1 MSQGQLTITTRNTLL
16 KIFLIFVMAVA
27 ITFCGWSYAI
37 ADEAQPF
44 AGCPITNPPT
54 LSKLEK
60 ELRGLLGKKLLT
72 YEGCP
77 EEMGAWYMLPM
88 PQEEDRMQAVH
99 AALLPNNKVLIVNG
113 SSNRNRVTAENKIE
127 DGVNTKDYAVVNN
140 TSIFDPSLSDPYYAK
155 GNQAPDFNTS
165 PFYRIDSPPAEINGE
180 SNDPFCS
187 GHLQLPNGDVL
198 FIGGSRLYYP
208 GVRFSGSKQANI
220 YHWQEKDGK
229 KIGWENLG
237 LTKDG
242 HWYPTLIP
250 LADGAIASFSGFT
263 ADPSQIVSTLV
274 EIYDP
279 KLQDPTDPK
288 KAWQTIDVKDLPN
301 NPFKTRMNNES
312 FGSDIIDL
320 YARILPTK
328 EKNRF
333 LITGD
338 GGGKNEPKIAHAS
351 VHSYFVTFNKDQA
364 GKYSL
369 SFAPGPERQAIN
381 KVYGT
386 AVLDPSSPNGDVLL
400 MGGIMGT
407 NNIGIGPGKDVI
419 QGATI
424 VSSLERW
431 KAPDASTKE
440 SSWEIDRDFFGKIDE
455 DILLNTDDV
464 YKDANQK
471 VQVNKF
477 PLKYKYDKQSSILG
491 RYGKRAMEQAVILPT
506 KEILV
511 VNGGNYAE
519 TRPAYNPT
527 LLIPDAKK
535 TDHQGFR
542 TKLMNPDVEPRLYHN
557 TALLLPDA
565 RVLVMGGNN
574 SRAARFDKDGT
585 VRLDTKNDFAFVN
598 KGTEGNSGEIWQH
611 AIFYPPYLFGA
622 SDRPE
627 IETVDKLQYGASQTI
642 SVNNFTQQGNGS
654 LVLVKLGSVTH
665 SFDNGQR
672 LVDIKID
679 KQQSTPFKAPEST
692 DDKPLTHYRS
702 TITFTAPTD
711 DHFTP
716 PGYYML
722 FYLNSAGKPSHA
734 KIVQLGT
741 TTATATTTAT
751 PS

>member
-1 MSQGQLTITTRNTLL
+1 MTQEKLTITMVNKLR
-16 KIFLIFVMAVA
+16 KILAVLVLAVA
-27 ITFCGWSYAI
+27 IALSGFREALADDTPPAICGGPRS
-37 ADEAQPF
+37 Q
-44 AGCPITNPPT
+44 
-54 LSKLEK
+54 LEK
-60 ELRGLLGKKLLT
+60 DLRGYLKNPSPKPGDKLLT

-88 PQEEDRMQAVH
+88 PEEKDRMQAVH
-99 AALLPNNKVLIVNG
+99 AAVLPDNKVLIVNG
-113 SSNRNRVTAENKIE
+113 SSNRNHVTAEGKIE
-127 DGVNTKDYAVVNN
+127 DGVDTKSNDVVNN
-140 TSIFDPSLSDPYYAK
+140 TSIFDPTLSDPYYNPK
-155 GNQAPDFNTS
+155 PDFNIS
-165 PFYRIDSPPAEINGE
+165 PFQRISSPEALLNGE

-187 GHLQLPNGDVL
+187 GHLHLPNGDVL
-198 FIGGSRLYYP
+198 FIGGSRRYYP
-208 GVRFSGSKQANI
+208 GVKFSGSKQANI
-220 YHWQEKDGK
+220 YHWKENS
-229 KIGWENLG
+229 WENLG

-250 LADGAIASFSGFT
+250 LADGEIASFSGFT
-263 ADPSQIVSTLV
+263 AENSGIISTLV
-274 EIYDP
+274 EIYNP
-279 KLQDPTDPK
+279 KLKGSPE
-288 KAWQTIDVKDLPN
+288 AWQSIDVKDLPN
-301 NPFKTRMNNES
+301 NPFKTRMNDES

-328 EKNRF
+328 QKNRF

-351 VHSYFVTFNKDQA
+351 VHTYFVTFNKGDD
-364 GKYSL
+364 GKYSI
-369 SFAPGPERQAIN
+369 SFEYGPERQAIN

-431 KAPDASTKE
+431 KAPQDASTIG
-440 SSWEIDRDFFGKIDE
+440 SWEIDRDFFGKIDE
-455 DILLNTDDV
+455 DILLNTEDKDV
-464 YKDANQK
+464 NGK
-471 VQVNKF
+471 VKQF
-477 PLKYKYDKQSSILG
+477 PLNYKYDKQSSNLG

-527 LLIPDAKK
+527 LLIPHGDTTK
-535 TDHQGFR
+535 HQGFR

-557 TALLLPDA
+557 NAVLLPDA

-574 SRAARFDKDGT
+574 SRAARYVTDGR

-627 IETVDKLQYGASQTI
+627 IKEAPEKLEYGVSKTI
-642 SVNNFTQQGNGS
+642 SVINASPEQPGSERPDS
-654 LVLVKLGSVTH
+654 LVLVKLGSATH

-672 LVDIKID
+672 LVDLKITKKESD
-679 KQQSTPFKAPEST
+679 KAAVST
-692 DDKPLTHYRS
+692 S
-702 TITFTAPTD
+702 TISFTAPTD
-711 DHFTP
+711 PHFTP

-722 FYLNSAGKPSHA
+722 FYVNSAGKPSHA

>member
-1 MSQGQLTITTRNTLL
+1 MGNKLRKILAVLL
-16 KIFLIFVMAVA
+16 LAVA
-27 ITFCGWSYAI
+27 IVFSGFREALADGSPPDKICGAPRS
-37 ADEAQPF
+37 Q
-44 AGCPITNPPT
+44 
-54 LSKLEK
+54 LEK
-60 ELRGLLGKKLLT
+60 DLRVSLKNPSPKPGDKLLT

-88 PQEEDRMQAVH
+88 PEEKDRMQAVH
-99 AALLPNNKVLIVNG
+99 AAVLPDNKVLIVNG
-113 SSNRNRVTAENKIE
+113 SSNRNHVTVEGKIE
-127 DGVNTKDYAVVNN
+127 DGVNTKSYDVVNN
-140 TSIFDPSLSDPYYAK
+140 TSIFDPSLSDPYYNNPK
-155 GNQAPDFNTS
+155 LDFNKS
-165 PFYRIDSPPAEINGE
+165 PFQRISSPEALLNGE

-187 GHLQLPNGDVL
+187 GHLHLPNGDVL
-198 FIGGSRLYYP
+198 FIGGSRQYYP

-220 YHWQEKDGK
+220 YHWKEKS
-229 KIGWENLG
+229 WENLG

-279 KLQDPTDPK
+279 NLKDPQDPQ
-288 KAWQTIDVKDLPN
+288 KAWQSIDVKDLPN
-301 NPFKTRMNNES
+301 NPFKTRMNDES

-328 EKNRF
+328 QKNRF

-351 VHSYFVTFNKDQA
+351 VHSYFVTFNKGGD
-364 GKYSL
+364 GKYSI
-369 SFAPGPERQAIN
+369 SFEAGPERKAIN

-386 AVLDPSSPNGDVLL
+386 AVLDPSSRNGDVLL

-431 KAPDASTKE
+431 KAPQDTSTKG
-440 SSWEIDRDFFGKIDE
+440 SWEIDRDFFGTIDE
-455 DILLNTDDV
+455 DILQNTEDIVPNPEDI
-464 YKDANQK
+464 NK
-471 VQVNKF
+471 VKVKKF
-477 PLKYKYDKQSSILG
+477 PLNYKYDKQSSTLG

-527 LLIPDAKK
+527 LLIPDDTK
-535 TDHQGFR
+535 TDHQRFR

-627 IETVDKLQYGASQTI
+627 ITEAPKTLQYGASQTI
-642 SVNNFTQQGNGS
+642 SVSNASLEQPGS
-654 LVLVKLGSVTH
+654 ERPDSIVLVKLGSVTH

-672 LVDIKID
+672 LVDLKINTKD
-679 KQQSTPFKAPEST
+679 SDQAAAST
-692 DDKPLTHYRS
+692 S
-702 TITFTAPTD
+702 TISFTAPTD

-722 FYLNSAGKPSHA
+722 FYVNSAGKPSHA

>member
-1 MSQGQLTITTRNTLL
+1 MTQKELTITTRKKLL
-16 KIFLIFVMAVA
+16 KILVIFVLAVA
-27 ITFCGWSYAI
+27 VTFYGGRYAL
-37 ADEAQPF
+37 ADEPPPDASIICAQ
-44 AGCPITNPPT
+44 
-54 LSKLEK
+54 LSTLEK
-60 ELRGLLGKKLLT
+60 NLRGKLGNKLLT

-88 PQEEDRMQAVH
+88 PKNESDRMQAVH
-99 AALLPNNKVLIVNG
+99 VALLPNNKVLIVNG
-113 SSNRNRVTAENKIE
+113 SSNRNRVTAQGKIE
-127 DGVNTKDYAVVNN
+127 DGVNTKNYDVVNN
-140 TSIFDPSLSDPYYAK
+140 TSIFDPSLSDPLIE
-155 GNQAPDFNTS
+155 NPNLDFNKS
-165 PFYRIDSPPAEINGE
+165 PFQRIDSPLAEINGE

-208 GVRFSGSKQANI
+208 GVRFAGSKQANI
-220 YHWQEKDGK
+220 YHWQEKDWQK
-229 KIGWENLG
+229 EDQNTKRWENLG
-237 LTKDG
+237 LTQDG

-279 KLQDPTDPK
+279 NLKT
-288 KAWQTIDVKDLPN
+288 WQSIDVKNLPN
-301 NPFKTRMNNES
+301 NPFLTQMNDES

-328 EKNRF
+328 QKNRF

-351 VHSYFVTFNKDQA
+351 THSYFVTFNKDQG
-364 GKYSL
+364 GKYSI
-369 SFAPGPERQAIN
+369 SFEPGPDRLAIN

-400 MGGIMGT
+400 LGGIMGT

-419 QGATI
+419 KGASITA
-424 VSSLERW
+424 SLERW
-431 KAPDASTKE
+431 KAPQDTSTKG
-440 SSWEIDRDFFGKIDE
+440 SWEIDKDFLAKIDE
-455 DILLNTDDV
+455 DILLNTEDIVDG
-464 YKDANQK
+464 K
-471 VQVNKF
+471 VKKF
-477 PLKYKYDKQSSILG
+477 PLNYKYVKQSSRLG

-527 LLIPDAKK
+527 LLIPDRTK
-535 TDHQGFR
+535 TGHQGFR
-542 TKLMNPDVEPRLYHN
+542 TKLMNPDIEPRLYHN

-574 SRAARFDKDGT
+574 SRAARFDIDGT

-598 KGTEGNSGEIWQH
+598 KGTDGNSGEIWQH
-611 AIFYPPYLFGA
+611 AIFYPPYLFGE

-627 IETVDKLQYGASQTI
+627 IAIAPEKLQYGASQTI
-642 SVNNFTQQGNGS
+642 SVSNASTDQPGS
-654 LVLVKLGSVTH
+654 IVLVKLGSVTH

-672 LVDIKID
+672 LVDIQID
-679 KQQSTPFKAPEST
+679 KKQIKYLSANEQQQGGFKYNASIP
-692 DDKPLTHYRS
+692 
-702 TITFTAPTD
+702 FTAPTN

-734 KIVQLGT
+734 KIVQLVVN
-741 TTATATTTAT
+741 
-751 PS
+751 S

>member
-1 MSQGQLTITTRNTLL
+1 MTQEKLTITMGNKLR
-16 KIFLIFVMAVA
+16 KILAVLVLAVA
-27 ITFCGWSYAI
+27 IALSGFREALADDAPPPDAKICGAPRS
-37 ADEAQPF
+37 Q
-44 AGCPITNPPT
+44 
-54 LSKLEK
+54 LEK
-60 ELRGLLGKKLLT
+60 DLRGYLKNPSPKPGDKLLT

-88 PQEEDRMQAVH
+88 PEEKDRMQAVH
-99 AALLPNNKVLIVNG
+99 AAVLPDNKVLIVNG
-113 SSNRNRVTAENKIE
+113 SSNRNHVTAEGKIE
-127 DGVNTKDYAVVNN
+127 DGVNTKNYDVVNN
-140 TSIFDPSLSDPYYAK
+140 TSIFDPSLSDPYY
-155 GNQAPDFNTS
+155 NNPQLNFNKS
-165 PFYRIDSPPAEINGE
+165 PFQRIDSPPAEINGE

-187 GHLQLPNGDVL
+187 GHLHLPNGDVL
-198 FIGGSRLYYP
+198 FIGGSRQYYP
-208 GVRFSGSKQANI
+208 GVKFSGSKQANI
-220 YHWQEKDGK
+220 YHWKENR
-229 KIGWENLG
+229 WENLG
-237 LTKDG
+237 LTQDG

-263 ADPSQIVSTLV
+263 AENSGIISTLV

-279 KLQDPTDPK
+279 KLNDPQDPQ
-288 KAWQTIDVKDLPN
+288 KAWQSIDVKDLPN
-301 NPFKTRMNNES
+301 NPFKTRMNDES

-328 EKNRF
+328 QKNRF

-351 VHSYFVTFNKDQA
+351 VHSYFVTFNKGDD
-364 GKYSL
+364 GKYSI
-369 SFAPGPERQAIN
+369 SFEPGPERKAIN

-386 AVLDPSSPNGDVLL
+386 AVLDPSSPNNADVLL

-431 KAPDASTKE
+431 KAPQDASTKG
-440 SSWEIDRDFFGKIDE
+440 SWEIDRDFFGKIDE
-455 DILLNTDDV
+455 DILLNTEDIV
-464 YKDANQK
+464 NGK
-471 VQVNKF
+471 VKKF
-477 PLKYKYDKQSSILG
+477 PLNYKYDKQSSTLG

-527 LLIPDAKK
+527 LLIPDATK

-557 TALLLPDA
+557 NALLLPDA
-565 RVLVMGGNN
+565 RVLVLGGNN

-627 IETVDKLQYGASQTI
+627 IETVPETLQYGASQTI

-654 LVLVKLGSVTH
+654 LVLMKLGSATH

-672 LVDIKID
+672 LVDLAID
-679 KQQSTPFKAPEST
+679 QQQSEPFKAPEST
-692 DDKPLTHYRS
+692 DAKPLTHYRS

-716 PGYYML
+716 PGYYMV

-734 KIVQLGT
+734 KIVQLVK
-741 TTATATTTAT
+741 
-751 PS
+751 S

>member
-1 MSQGQLTITTRNTLL
+1 MIQEQLTITTRDKLL
-16 KIFLIFVMAVA
+16 KILVIFVLAVA
-27 ITFCGWSYAI
+27 ITFCGSGYAL
-37 ADEAQPF
+37 ADEAPPDAKNIC
-44 AGCPITNPPT
+44 AGEP
-54 LSKLEK
+54 SQLETQ
-60 ELRGLLGKKLLT
+60 LRGQLGNKLLT

-88 PQEEDRMQAVH
+88 PENKKDRMQAVH
-99 AALLPNNKVLIVNG
+99 AALLPDKKVLIVNG
-113 SSNRNRVTAENKIE
+113 SSNRNHVTAEGKIE
-127 DGVNTKDYAVVNN
+127 DGVNTKNYDVVNN
-140 TSIFDPSLSDPYYAK
+140 TSIFDPSFSDPYD
-155 GNQAPDFNTS
+155 NNSNLDFTKS
-165 PFYRIDSPPAEINGE
+165 PFERISSPLAEINNE

-187 GHLQLPNGDVL
+187 GHLQMPNGDVL
-198 FIGGSRLYYP
+198 FIGGSRVYYP

-220 YHWQEKDGK
+220 FHWKEKS
-229 KIGWENLG
+229 WENLG
-237 LTKDG
+237 LTQDG

-279 KLQDPTDPK
+279 NLKT
-288 KAWQTIDVKDLPN
+288 WQSIDVKNLPN
-301 NPFKTRMNNES
+301 NPFVTRMNDES

-328 EKNRF
+328 KKNQF

-351 VHSYFVTFNKDQA
+351 THSYFVTFNKDEN
-364 GKYSL
+364 GKYSI
-369 SFAPGPERQAIN
+369 SFEQGPDRLAIN

-386 AVLDPSSPNGDVLL
+386 AVLDPNSPNGDVLL

-419 QGATI
+419 KGASI
-424 VSSLERW
+424 AASLERW
-431 KAPDASTKE
+431 KAPEDTS
-440 SSWEIDRDFFGKIDE
+440 SQGSWEIDQNFFAKIDE
-455 DILLNTDDV
+455 DILLNTEDIVDG
-464 YKDANQK
+464 K
-471 VQVNKF
+471 VKKF
-477 PLKYKYDKQSSILG
+477 PLNYKYVKQSSNLG

-527 LLIPDAKK
+527 LLIPDPTK

-574 SRAARFDKDGT
+574 SRAARYDVDGT
-585 VRLDTKNDFAFVN
+585 VRLDTKNDFAFVDQ
-598 KGTEGNSGEIWQH
+598 GTEGNSGEIWQH
-611 AIFYPPYLFGA
+611 AIFYPPYLFGS

-627 IETVDKLQYGASQTI
+627 IEAAPEKLQYGTSQSI
-642 SVNNFTQQGNGS
+642 SVSNASIEQPGS
-654 LVLVKLGSVTH
+654 IVLVKLGSVTH

-672 LVDIKID
+672 LVDININN
-679 KQQSTPFKAPEST
+679 KQIKYLTAAEQKQGRLKYNAIIPFT
-692 DDKPLTHYRS
+692 V
-702 TITFTAPTD
+702 PTD

-716 PGYYML
+716 PGYYMM
-722 FYLNSAGKPSHA
+722 FYLNSAGKPSHS
-734 KIVQLGT
+734 KMVQLVVN
-741 TTATATTTAT
+741 
-751 PS
+751 S

>member
-1 MSQGQLTITTRNTLL
+1 MSQGQLTITKRNKLL

-27 ITFCGWSYAI
+27 ITFCGWSYAL
-37 ADEAQPF
+37 ADEGQPF

-54 LSKLEK
+54 LSKLET
-60 ELRGLLGKKLLT
+60 ELRGQLKNKLLT

-88 PQEEDRMQAVH
+88 PKEEKDRMQAVH

-113 SSNRNRVTAENKIE
+113 SSNRNRVTAEGAIE

-140 TSIFDPSLSDPYYAK
+140 TSIFDPTLSDPYYK
-155 GNQAPDFNTS
+155 NPNLNFKTS
-165 PFYRIDSPPAEINGE
+165 PFTRIGSPPAEINGE

-187 GHLQLPNGDVL
+187 GHLQMPNGDVL
-198 FIGGSRLYYP
+198 FIGGTRFYYP
-208 GVRFSGSKQANI
+208 GVHFGGSRQANI
-220 YHWQEKDGK
+220 YHWQEEDLTKR
-229 KIGWENLG
+229 WENIG

-250 LADGAIASFSGFT
+250 LADGSIASFSGFT
-263 ADPSQIVSTLV
+263 TDASQVISTLV
-274 EIYDP
+274 EIYN
-279 KLQDPTDPK
+279 PTK
-288 KAWQTIDVKDLPN
+288 KTWQTIDVKDLPN
-301 NPFKTRMNNES
+301 SPFKTQMNDEN

-328 EKNRF
+328 QKNRF

-351 VHSYFVTFNKDQA
+351 VHTYFVTFNQNQNKDA
-364 GKYSL
+364 DGTYSI
-369 SFAPGPERQAIN
+369 SFEPGPERKAIN

-386 AVLDPSSPNGDVLL
+386 AVLDPSSDKGDILL
-400 MGGIMGT
+400 LGGIMGT

-419 QGATI
+419 KGATI

-431 KAPDASTKE
+431 KAPQDSSTKG
-440 SSWEIDRDFFGKIDE
+440 SWEIDRDFFGKIDE
-455 DILLNTDDV
+455 DILLNTDDIV
-464 YKDANQK
+464 DGK
-471 VQVNKF
+471 VKKL
-477 PLKYKYDKQSSILG
+477 PLNYKYVKQSSNLG

-527 LLIPDAKK
+527 LLIPDKTK

-542 TKLMNPDVEPRLYHN
+542 SKLMNPDVEPRLYHN

-585 VRLDTKNDFAFVN
+585 VRLDTKNDFAFVE
-598 KGTEGNSGEIWQH
+598 KGTDGNSAEIWQH

-622 SDRPE
+622 SERPE
-627 IETVDKLQYGASQTI
+627 ITTEIKELRYGESPTITVSNASTDKP
-642 SVNNFTQQGNGS
+642 GS

-672 LVDIKID
+672 LVDLKFDTKYND
-679 KQQSTPFKAPEST
+679 KSAFSTA
-692 DDKPLTHYRS
+692 

-711 DHFTP
+711 AHFTP

-722 FYLNSAGKPSHA
+722 FYVNSAGKPSHA

>member
-1 MSQGQLTITTRNTLL
+1 MTQEKLTITMGNKLR
-16 KIFLIFVMAVA
+16 KILAVLVLAVA
-27 ITFCGWSYAI
+27 LAFSGFREALADDAPPSDARICGGPRS
-37 ADEAQPF
+37 Q
-44 AGCPITNPPT
+44 
-54 LSKLEK
+54 LEK
-60 ELRGLLGKKLLT
+60 NLRASLKNPSPKPGDKLLT

-88 PQEEDRMQAVH
+88 PQEQDRMQAVH
-99 AALLPNNKVLIVNG
+99 AAVLPDNKVLIVNG
-113 SSNRNRVTAENKIE
+113 SSNRNHVTVEGKIE
-127 DGVNTKDYAVVNN
+127 DGVDTKSYDVVNN
-140 TSIFDPSLSDPYYAK
+140 TSIFDPSLSDPYYK
-155 GNQAPDFNTS
+155 NPQLDFNKS
-165 PFYRIDSPPAEINGE
+165 PFQRISSPEAVFNDE

-187 GHLQLPNGDVL
+187 GHLHMPNGDVL

-220 YHWQEKDGK
+220 FHWKDNS
-229 KIGWENLG
+229 WENLG

-279 KLQDPTDPK
+279 NLKT
-288 KAWQTIDVKDLPN
+288 WQSIDVKNLPN
-301 NPFKTRMNNES
+301 NPFVTRMNDES

-328 EKNRF
+328 QKNRF

-351 VHSYFVTFNKDQA
+351 VHSYFVTFNKGDD
-364 GKYSL
+364 GKYSI
-369 SFAPGPERQAIN
+369 SFEPGPERKAIN

-431 KAPDASTKE
+431 RAPQDTSTKG
-440 SSWEIDRDFFGKIDE
+440 SWEIDRDFFGKIDE
-455 DILLNTDDV
+455 DILLNTEDIV
-464 YKDANQK
+464 NGK
-471 VQVNKF
+471 VKKF
-477 PLKYKYDKQSSILG
+477 PLNYKYEKQSSNLG

-527 LLIPDAKK
+527 LLIPDATK
-535 TDHQGFR
+535 TNHQGFR

-585 VRLDTKNDFAFVN
+585 VRLDTKNDFAFVD

-627 IETVDKLQYGASQTI
+627 ITTDIKTLTYGKSETITVGNASLDP
-642 SVNNFTQQGNGS
+642 NKPGS
-654 LVLVKLGSVTH
+654 LVLVKFGSVTH

-672 LVDIKID
+672 LVDLGGVVLASNKAVDYDTTLSFTVPSD
-679 KQQSTPFKAPEST
+679 K
-692 DDKPLTHYRS
+692 
-702 TITFTAPTD
+702 
-711 DHFTP
+711 HFTP

-722 FYLNSAGKPSHA
+722 FYVNSAGKPSHA
-734 KIVQLGT
+734 KIVQL
-741 TTATATTTAT
+741 
-751 PS
+751 S

>member
-1 MSQGQLTITTRNTLL
+1 MSQGQLTITTRNKLL

-37 ADEAQPF
+37 ADDAPPSD
-44 AGCPITNPPT
+44 AKICPKETT
-54 LSKLEK
+54 SKLET
-60 ELRGLLGKKLLT
+60 ELRGQLKNKLLT

-88 PQEEDRMQAVH
+88 PKEEKDRMQAVH

-113 SSNRNRVTAENKIE
+113 SSNRNRVTAEGTIE

-140 TSIFDPSLSDPYYAK
+140 TSIFDPTLSDPYYK
-155 GNQAPDFNTS
+155 NPNLNFKTS
-165 PFYRIDSPPAEINGE
+165 PFTRIGSPPAEINGE

-187 GHLQLPNGDVL
+187 GHLQMPNGDVL
-198 FIGGSRLYYP
+198 FIGGTRFYYP
-208 GVRFSGSKQANI
+208 GVHFGGSRQANI
-220 YHWQEKDGK
+220 YHWQEEDLTKR
-229 KIGWENLG
+229 WENIG

-250 LADGAIASFSGFT
+250 LADGSIASFSGFT
-263 ADPSQIVSTLV
+263 TDASQVISTLV
-274 EIYDP
+274 EIYN
-279 KLQDPTDPK
+279 PTK
-288 KAWQTIDVKDLPN
+288 KTWQTIDVKDLPN
-301 NPFKTRMNNES
+301 SPFKTQMNDEN

-320 YARILPTK
+320 YARIFPTK
-328 EKNRF
+328 QPNRF

-351 VHSYFVTFNKDQA
+351 VNSYFVTFNQNKDA
-364 GKYSL
+364 DGTYSI
-369 SFAPGPERQAIN
+369 SFEPGPKRQAIN

-386 AVLDPSSPNGDVLL
+386 ALLDPSSPNGDVLL
-400 MGGIMGT
+400 LGGIMGT

-431 KAPDASTKE
+431 KAPDPKDTNNAKG
-440 SSWEIDRDFFGKIDE
+440 SWGIDKDFFAKIDE
-455 DILLNTDDV
+455 DILLNTEDIVDG
-464 YKDANQK
+464 K
-471 VQVNKF
+471 VKKL
-477 PLKYKYDKQSSILG
+477 PLKYKYVKQSSNLG

-527 LLIPDAKK
+527 LLIPDKTK

-574 SRAARFDKDGT
+574 SRAARYVADGK
-585 VRLDTKNDFAFVN
+585 VRLDTKNDFAFVE
-598 KGTEGNSGEIWQH
+598 KGTDGNSAEIWQH

-622 SDRPE
+622 SERPE
-627 IETVDKLQYGASQTI
+627 ITTEIKELRYGESPTITVSNASTDKP
-642 SVNNFTQQGNGS
+642 GS

-672 LVDIKID
+672 LVDLAINTKQID
-679 KQQSTPFKAPEST
+679 PQTKNTTISFNAPAET
-692 DDKPLTHYRS
+692 D
-702 TITFTAPTD
+702 A
-711 DHFTP
+711 HFTP

-722 FYLNSAGKPSHA
+722 FYVNSAGKPSHA